1 MRFLFFISLFL
12 FLEVS
17 CESEV
22 QVYQRNPEE
31 TIRGFF
37 QALKEEEFEKASLYT
52 TVETQV
58 SLRDFVA
65 NLDVISVEEKTIL
78 LSPFKMGVSKAICSE
93 NQGATICS
101 LCCSPDGEIIVNMV
115 QQDNKWFVEME
126 FGF

>member
-17 CESEV
+17 CESED
-22 QVYQRNPEE
+22 QVYQNNPEE

-37 QALKEEEFEKASLYT
+37 QALKDEEFKKASLYT
-52 TVETQV
+52 TAETQE

-65 NLDVISVEEKTIL
+65 NLNMISAEEKTIL
-78 LSPFKMGVSKAICSE
+78 LSPFKMEVSKTNCSE
-93 NQGATICS
+93 NQGVTICS

-115 QQDNKWFVEME
+115 QQDNKWFIEME